1 MLGVLP
7 AVTSSSGFQV
17 TPVVGI
23 LPQDLQWRASD
34 DEVESVFEMPLRE
47 AFALARY
54 SSVDVWRNG
63 LSHRVSLSWSGDYFV
78 WGMTAGIIRQ
88 LGLQVAP

>member
-34 DEVESVFEMPLRE
+34 DEVESVFEMPLR
-47 AFALARY
+47 
-54 SSVDVWRNG
+54 
-63 LSHRVSLSWSGDYFV
+63 
-78 WGMTAGIIRQ
+78 
-88 LGLQVAP
+88 